1 MDMLD
6 QSDLRLVKIVH
17 NFYEL
22 RNSIKEG
29 GGGGEGKGALV
40 KYAMGSVFE

>member
-6 QSDLRLVKIVH
+6 QSDLRLLKIFH

-22 RNSIKEG
+22 RKSIKEG
-29 GGGGEGKGALV
+29 GWKGALV
-40 KYAMGSVFE
+40 KYAIGSVFE

>member
-6 QSDLRLVKIVH
+6 QSDLRLLKIFH

-29 GGGGEGKGALV
+29 GEGKGALV
-40 KYAMGSVFE
+40 KYTMGSVFE

>member
-1 MDMLD
+1 MLD
-6 QSDLRLVKIVH
+6 QSDLRVLKIFH

-29 GGGGEGKGALV
+29 GGGKGTLV